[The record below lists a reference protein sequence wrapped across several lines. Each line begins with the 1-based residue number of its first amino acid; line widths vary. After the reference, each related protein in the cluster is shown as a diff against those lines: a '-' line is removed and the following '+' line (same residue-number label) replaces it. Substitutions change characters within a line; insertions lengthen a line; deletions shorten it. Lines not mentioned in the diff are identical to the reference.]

1 MAVVNIIVADRN
13 LDEGTFT
20 VDFKV
25 TETPLD
31 DGRATAAYFTGFYL
45 QSLVN
50 TPEFTAGVEGFGR
63 QLVSGMQE
71 DGLREQTKVAA
82 TMTLTLTDK
91 ELSTGRYTVGLA
103 SSGGDESGEMLPTTA
118 QIVGGYMR
126 ALLNKSEFRDA
137 CWAFAEEFAA
147 NHKAGKTPASIPNND
162 DGAATIA
169 A

>member
-1 MAVVNIIVADRN
+1 MAVITLIVADRD
-13 LDEGTFT
+13 LEEGTFT

-25 TETPLD
+25 TPTSLD
-31 DGRATAAYFTGFYL
+31 DGRATAAQFTGLYL

-50 TPEFTAGVEGFGR
+50 TPEFTAGVENFGH
-63 QLVSGMQE
+63 QLVEAMQE
-71 DGLREQTKVAA
+71 DQVREQTKVPA

-91 ELSTGRYTVGLA
+91 DLNSGRYAVGLA

-147 NHKAGKTPASIPNND
+147 NHKAAKTPASIPSND
-162 DGAATIA
+162 DAASIA